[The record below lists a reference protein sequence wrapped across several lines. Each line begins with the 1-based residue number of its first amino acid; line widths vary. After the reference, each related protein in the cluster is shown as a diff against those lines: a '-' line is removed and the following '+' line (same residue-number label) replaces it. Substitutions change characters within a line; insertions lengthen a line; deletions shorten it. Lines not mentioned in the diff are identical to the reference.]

1 MPKKLLAIALSVLL
15 FSLIFTACKKQAAN
29 EPNGNSHDD
38 ISSLSL
44 TYPEGTSWTSPGTNE
59 EIAVSDP
66 TVWIENCETPDPTG
80 VAVSDPTRCPEKDLN
95 PYGLNYLTGIK
106 EITVFSE
113 GKSKNPSLQQTT
125 EVLKLLNEEL
135 NSNWWDMLRLA
146 VTEDDISKLKAENSC
161 IEISFNSLTKI
172 TDNCDCIEPC
182 TYEFDK
188 ILVVLDGENENT
200 IYFSQNGR
208 YKHGPIRF
216 PHSDLSENLL
226 KIIST

>member
-15 FSLIFTACKKQAAN
+15 FSLIFTACKKKAAN
-29 EPNGNSHDD
+29 DPNGNSHDD

-66 TVWIENCETPDPTG
+66 TFASEI
-80 VAVSDPTRCPEKDLN
+80 AVSDPTRCPEKDLN

-106 EITVFSE
+106 EITFFSE
-113 GKSKNPSLQQTT
+113 GKSKSPSLQQTT
-125 EVLKLLNEEL
+125 EVLKFLNEEL

-208 YKHGPIRF
+208 YKNGPIRF

-226 KIIST
+226 KIMSA